1 VLAVAEAVEATLVQE
16 FSWLKQSVPLNAD
29 PASETQELNWWV
41 QAAEA
46 ADGRSTKTSSSTMNS
61 RLEELGFG
69 RTPGGA
75 PPRERVKMKNVT
87 TSTIMVVVVWAE
99 VVWVVRDVIGV
110 VAARD
115 VRIFVGREVAS
126 KVVLRTLVG
135 SGVVRAV
142 VERAVVEFAVTI
154 FATVVASE
162 VAREVVAREVVGDFV
177 VVELVVASVMTQD
190 VAAPL
195 PSTWQTTGC
204 KAAGGHVSW
213 VKDMRYRSHKNVKRL
228 LPTQAS
234 GVV

>member
-1 VLAVAEAVEATLVQE
+1 
-16 FSWLKQSVPLNAD
+16 
-29 PASETQELNWWV
+29 
-41 QAAEA
+41 
-46 ADGRSTKTSSSTMNS
+46 
-61 RLEELGFG
+61 LEELGFG

-87 TSTIMVVVVWAE
+87 TSTIMVVVVWVE
-99 VVWVVRDVIGV
+99 VFWVVRDVVGV

-162 VAREVVAREVVGDFV
+162 VAREVVEDFV

-195 PSTWQTTGC
+195 PSTWQTTGW
-204 KAAGGHVSW
+204 KAAGGHVS
-213 VKDMRYRSHKNVKRL
+213 
-228 LPTQAS
+228 
-234 GVV
+234 

>member
-1 VLAVAEAVEATLVQE
+1 M
-16 FSWLKQSVPLNAD
+16 
-29 PASETQELNWWV
+29 
-41 QAAEA
+41 QAADA

-87 TSTIMVVVVWAE
+87 TSTIMVVVVWVE
-99 VVWVVRDVIGV
+99 VVWVVRDVVGV
-110 VAARD
+110 VVARD

-135 SGVVRAV
+135 SDVVRAV

-154 FATVVASE
+154 FATVVARE
-162 VAREVVAREVVGDFV
+162 VAAREVVEGFV

-195 PSTWQTTGC
+195 PSTWQTTGW
-204 KAAGGHVSW
+204 KAAGGHVS
-213 VKDMRYRSHKNVKRL
+213 
-228 LPTQAS
+228 
-234 GVV
+234 